1 MPSKLKTVRR
11 EADPSKAAS
20 RNPAAAEKA
29 AMPRNTAADKDV
41 DHSDGGPG
49 GPQFASGARDRGVP
63 KRAAAQ
69 KVKTLAEVDDSS
81 AEFLEEYEGEEE
93 ATVGPPTAWPA
104 KGKAP
109 SKRKA
114 APEADAGEVEKPP
127 RKKPSRK
134 PAKKAAHKDSDTGS
148 EVLGEADKNA
158 AITAKRKVI

>member
-1 MPSKLKTVRR
+1 MGRK
-11 EADPSKAAS
+11 ADPSKAAS
-20 RNPAAAEKA
+20 GNPAAARKTA
-29 AMPRNTAADKDV
+29 AADKGA
-41 DHSDGGPG
+41 DHSYGGQG

-69 KVKTLAEVDDSS
+69 KVKTLAEVDNSS
-81 AEFLEEYEGEEE
+81 AEFLAEYEGEEE
-93 ATVGPPTAWPA
+93 GTVGPPTAWPA

-127 RKKPSRK
+127 RKKPARK

-158 AITAKRKVI
+158 AIAAKKKVM